1 MSSLK
6 VIIAIGAGVLLGSS
20 MMMAQPAAV
29 PATEES
35 ITGKVTC
42 EWRATHLYQCRRYQ
56 TLQTCTLDCVQQGSK
71 FSLASG
77 NKLYVLEASYDQ
89 LAPCAGGEATVTG
102 LVSRGANDD
111 SIKVHAIAPKV
122 KAGDEQAMFKQW

>member
-1 MSSLK
+1 
-6 VIIAIGAGVLLGSS
+6 
-20 MMMAQPAAV
+20 MMAQSAGA

-77 NKLYVLEASYDQ
+77 NKLYVLDASYDQ
-89 LAPCAGGEATVTG
+89 LVPYAGGEATVTG
-102 LVSRGANDD
+102 LVSQSANDD
-111 SIKVHAIAPKV
+111 SIKVHAIGSKV
-122 KAGDEQAMFKQW
+122 KAADGQAVSKQW